1 MNPKEQLLNYIREI
15 EVYDVRDQRTVL
27 DINLSLNGKKFS
39 FSDYYRQRIETEK
52 LIDAKGPITI
62 LLYSMPVALSDNVT
76 HRWTLMSPKSI
87 ESPELKRV
95 QDYGMVE
102 LWNEDQRYLMY
113 WNNFKELIQKD
124 EIKYTKT

>member
-62 LLYSMPVALSDNVT
+62 LLYSMPVALTDNVT
-76 HRWTLMSPKSI
+76 QRWTLMSPKSI